1 MKMSLKNDIQKL
13 AETPVSSIKSDLKL
27 CDLRKIIES
36 EELLEIGRKAI
47 EDVLVDY
54 RDSRIFLPFR
64 NNGLVIKERD
74 GRYSDVIRMGPEGA
88 LRIGLKAI
96 ADYLDQHE

>member
-1 MKMSLKNDIQKL
+1 MKMSLKDDIQKL
-13 AETPVSSIKSDLKL
+13 SKVPVSQLKSDLKFH
-27 CDLRKIIES
+27 DLWKIINND
-36 EELLEIGRKAI
+36 ELLEIGRKAI

-74 GRYSDVIRMGPEGA
+74 GRHSDVIRMGPEGA
-88 LRIGLKAI
+88 LRIGLRAI